1 MPKAK
6 PALRFF
12 MYARDLLFPPRCVG
26 CDELLL
32 PFSPEPTIFCPA
44 CRERW
49 DAAHVSSAAAAGEA
63 VGYGHA
69 YLVRYKS
76 GETDGVPERLIYHLK
91 HRGDPRAFA
100 FVAAALAFPTCAAI
114 AAAET
119 AAAETA
125 AAETAADEMAADA
138 TADATA
144 APAGAPAEAAPVGNH
159 PAPPLFTYP
168 PRSRAA
174 IRADGHD
181 QAARLA
187 RALAGTIG
195 GEFAPLLRRVSTP
208 TDEQKTLTA
217 AERRDNAARAY
228 ALRRNAAAR
237 IAGRTVIL
245 CDDLST
251 TGATLSVCESLLLSA
266 GARAVVWVTVGQT
279 EGDA

>member
-26 CDELLL
+26 CDELLP

-49 DAAHVSSAAAAGEA
+49 DAARVSSAAAAGEA

-76 GETDGVPERLIYHLK
+76 GATDGVPERLIYHLK

-100 FVAAALAFPTCAAI
+100 FVAAALAFPARAAI
-114 AAAET
+114 AAAEGD
-119 AAAETA
+119 AETP
-125 AAETAADEMAADA
+125 
-138 TADATA
+138 ADATA
-144 APAGAPAEAAPVGNH
+144 APAGAPAEAAPAGAPAGNH
-159 PAPPLFTYP
+159 PAPPLVTFP